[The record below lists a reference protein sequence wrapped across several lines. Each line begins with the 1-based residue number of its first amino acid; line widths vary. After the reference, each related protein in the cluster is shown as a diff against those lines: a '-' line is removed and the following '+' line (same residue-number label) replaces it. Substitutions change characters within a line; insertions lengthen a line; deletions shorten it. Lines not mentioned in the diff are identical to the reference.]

1 VDAPAAVAALHDAT
15 LALTEALRGVSRGLG
30 PFDVLGAAVDG
41 DHATA
46 LGLGRVRSCVSSMHE
61 VVAHVHALEHLWDE
75 RHLPALAT
83 ERPVVTATS
92 LSIVSPRDA
101 WWRSVEALAFGS
113 ARGNAA
119 LAGLRA
125 AGHPLAEPVAAVVLA
140 AEAMALTLADVEPF
154 LVGGVSPDML
164 VREPAA
170 EPAADPGTEPPVVVD
185 VDEAGPQEV
194 GARSRRQPR
203 WGPAG

>member
-1 VDAPAAVAALHDAT
+1 VDAVGAVSALHGST
-15 LALTEALRGVSRGLG
+15 LALAEALRPLARALG
-30 PFDVLGAAVDG
+30 PFDVLTPAAAG
-41 DHATA
+41 DQATA
-46 LGLGRVRSCVSSMHE
+46 VMVGRVRSCVSSMHE
-61 VVAHVHALEHLWDE
+61 VVAHVYALGHLWDE
-75 RHLPALAT
+75 RHVPALAT

-125 AGHPLAEPVAAVVLA
+125 AGHPLAEPVAAVVAA
-140 AEAMALTLADVEPF
+140 AEGMALTLADVEPY
-154 LVGGVSPDML
+154 LAAGVAPGML
-164 VREPAA
+164 ATPQAPATPEA
-170 EPAADPGTEPPVVVD
+170 PAVVAVE
-185 VDEAGPQEV
+185 EAPEEV

-203 WGPAG
+203 WGPTG

>member
-1 VDAPAAVAALHDAT
+1 MDAVGAVSALHDST
-15 LALTEALRGVSRGLG
+15 LALTDALRPVARALG
-30 PFDVLGAAVDG
+30 PFDVLTPAAAG
-41 DHATA
+41 DQATA
-46 LGLGRVRSCVSSMHE
+46 LVLGQVRSCISSMHE
-61 VVAHVHALEHLWDE
+61 VVAHVFALGHLWDE

-125 AGHPLAEPVAAVVLA
+125 IGHPLTEPVAAVAAA
-140 AEAMALTLADVEPF
+140 AEGMALTLAEVEPY
-154 LVGGVSPDML
+154 LAAGVSPGL
-164 VREPAA
+164 LAVPATGTPEPA
-170 EPAADPGTEPPVVVD
+170 PAAPDVVAV
-185 VDEAGPQEV
+185 EAAPQEAQEV
-194 GARSRRQPR
+194 GARTRRQPR